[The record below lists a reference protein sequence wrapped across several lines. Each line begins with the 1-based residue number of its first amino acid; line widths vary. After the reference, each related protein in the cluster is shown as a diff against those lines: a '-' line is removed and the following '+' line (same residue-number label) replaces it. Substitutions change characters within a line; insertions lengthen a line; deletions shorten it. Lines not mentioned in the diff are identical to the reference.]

1 MKRSDTMLTT
11 IDNPYDP
18 TKDYDSWLRWDHD
31 NGYYTQEYVA
41 RVANVS
47 ALMSDEDME
56 EEITRAQLEII
67 ELDPTD
73 TYAIVQE

>member
-1 MKRSDTMLTT
+1 MLTT